1 MPYYLIVALQ
11 VYCVYHLYKHRN
23 NYYWIFAIIF
33 LPLLGSLVYL
43 FTHVIRQRDVAK
55 VQDEITTIINPTKKV
70 NELKQ
75 KLQFSD
81 TFSNRVALADAYF
94 EIKDYTNA
102 ITHYTEALKGNFDK
116 DYYVMQQLVVSHFY
130 TNDFKKMVG
139 YARDI
144 QNATDFET
152 SKGQFYLALALE
164 ETGQSELA
172 ETEFRKVDKRYSNYE
187 ERLALAKFLIGKN
200 KVDEA
205 KELLTEI
212 ATEAQ
217 HMNKNNR
224 RLYRNTISEVHKL
237 LQSL

>member
-1 MPYYLIVALQ
+1 MPYYLIIALQ
-11 VYCVYHLYKHRN
+11 VYCIYHLYKHRN

-70 NELKQ
+70 NDLKQ

-81 TFSNRVALADAYF
+81 TFSNRVDLADAYF
-94 EIKDYTNA
+94 EIKDYANA
-102 ITHYTEALKGNFDK
+102 IAHYTEAIKGNFDN
-116 DYYVMQQLVVSHFY
+116 DYYVIQQLIASHFY
-130 TNDFKKMVG
+130 RNDFKAVVD
-139 YARDI
+139 YAYKI
-144 QNATDFET
+144 QKESDFET
-152 SKGQFYLALALE
+152 SKGQFYFALALE

-172 ETEFRKVDKRYSNYE
+172 ETEFRKVDRRYSNYT

-200 KVDEA
+200 KGNEA
-205 KELLTEI
+205 KAILTEI
-212 ATEAQ
+212 STEAQ

-237 LQSL
+237 LQTL